1 MHHYVVEALLAAGL
15 REEAWRHVRSY
26 WGDMIRKGA
35 DTFWEVYVPEDEHAS
50 PYKSH
55 LMNSYCHAWS
65 CTPTYLL
72 RRDRAQTNP

>member
-1 MHHYVVEALLAAGL
+1 LEAGL
-15 REEAWRHVRSY
+15 REEASRHMQSY
-26 WGDMIRKGA
+26 WGGMIKKGA
-35 DTFWEVYVPEDEHAS
+35 DTFWEVYIPEDDFAS

-72 RRDRAQTNP
+72 RRDRAETKP